1 MKKRY
6 FTLVVRRLYL
16 VLLAVGV
23 SAPVAFGQYF
33 GRNKAQYK
41 KLNFEVLETP
51 HFEIYHYLRNK
62 NVPNELG
69 QASERWYTWHS
80 KILGHRFKQ
89 QNPLIFYNHHADF
102 QQTTVISGLLGT
114 GTGGVTEGLR
124 NRVIMPLTAS
134 NQQTDHVLGHEL
146 VHAFQYDMLLNNDS
160 TSANNLN
167 NIPLWMVEGLA
178 EYMSI
183 GRVDAHTAIW
193 MRDAVLNKDI
203 PSVDDLYR
211 KQHLYFPYRYGQA
224 LWAYIAGLYGDN
236 IISPLFRATGKYGVT
251 RGMLLTLGSDDKGI
265 SRAWKNALTDY
276 YTPFMKDTT
285 AVVGKRLI
293 SEKNGGQMNVSPAL
307 SPDGKY
313 VAFISERNVISTDL
327 YIADAQ
333 TGKIIKRI
341 SNNFQRSHIDEISFL
356 EAAGTWSPDSK
367 QFASIIFS
375 KGRTNLL
382 VLDIARGRTVREIE
396 IPGVEYINNAA
407 WSPDGRSILIS
418 GLVEGRSDLYLYD
431 LNTKK
436 VENLT
441 NDAHSDLQ
449 PAWSA
454 DGRQIVFASDR
465 GGAERINLGGY
476 SAYRLSTL
484 NLATRQVNVLD
495 VFSGADN
502 LNPQFGPDND
512 RIYFLS
518 NADGLRNLYEY
529 NLAEKQVYRLTN
541 YFTGISGITAFS
553 PALSVST
560 QTGQMVYNVLRN
572 RQYNVYGANVNQFT
586 RQPVAANQV
595 NLAAATLPPA
605 DKLVNDLVGNNI
617 RTQARNKLADSTAFT
632 TRAYDP
638 KFELSYIGGSAGG
651 GTATYRGQ
659 GPVAAGGVATL
670 FTDILNNHQVM
681 GAVQLNGEI
690 YDLAGQVAY
699 LNQKRKFKWG
709 ASIGHIPYVYGGAF
723 YAQDTIKV
731 GDGQME
737 VLNSGLV
744 LQRMFQDQVALF
756 GSYAF
761 SQTKRFE
768 VSTSFARYSNR
779 VDIYNTYY
787 DALGRYVG
795 EDREKGESAP
805 GFNLGQTNI
814 AFVGDNSTSGVTSP
828 LNGHRFRFDIGRT
841 YGGIN
846 YNTILADYRKYWFT
860 RPVGFALRAMHYGR
874 YGGDAERMFPL
885 YLGNEYFVRGY
896 NNASFRGDMTPDE
909 NSLSINQVIGS
920 RLAVANAEVRLPFSG
935 PERLS
940 LIKSGF
946 LFSDLVF
953 FADGGL
959 AWSKGDEVSMSA
971 KTANRNMHF
980 PVYSTGASLRINL
993 FGYIIVEP
1001 YYAIPLQRNGFQPNF
1016 GFFLSGGGF

>member
-1 MKKRY
+1 MKKPY
-6 FTLVVRRLYL
+6 FTLVVRRFYL
-16 VLLAVGV
+16 VLMALSLA
-23 SAPVAFGQYF
+23 APAAFGQYF

-41 KLNFEVLETP
+41 KLDFEVLETP
-51 HFEIYHYLRNK
+51 HFEIYHYLK
-62 NVPNELG
+62 KEQVPNELG
-69 QASERWYTWHS
+69 QASERWYNWHS
-80 KILGHRFKQ
+80 KILNHRFKQ

-114 GTGGVTEGLR
+114 GTGGVTESLR

-146 VHAFQYDMLLNNDS
+146 VHAFQYDMMLNNDS
-160 TSANNLN
+160 ASANNLN

-183 GRVDAHTAIW
+183 GRVDAHTAMW

-203 PSVDDLYR
+203 PTVEDLTR

-236 IISPLFRATGKYGVT
+236 IISPLFRATGKYGT
-251 RGMLLTLGSDDKGI
+251 RMGMLRTLGADDKAI
-265 SRAWKNALTDY
+265 SAAWKKALTDY
-276 YTPFMKDTT
+276 YTPLMKDTT
-285 AVVGKRLI
+285 AIVGERLI
-293 SEKNGGQMNVSPAL
+293 SEKNGGRMNVSPAL

-333 TGKIIKRI
+333 TGKIIRRI
-341 SNNFQRSHIDEISFL
+341 SNNFQRSHIDDISFL

-382 VLDIARGRTVREIE
+382 VLDVARGRTVREIE
-396 IPGVEYINNAA
+396 IPGIEYINNAA
-407 WSPDGRSILIS
+407 WSPDGRHLLIS
-418 GLVEGRSDLYLYD
+418 GLVAGRSDLYLYD
-431 LNTKK
+431 LTTKK

-441 NDAHSDLQ
+441 NDTHSDLH

-454 DGRQIVFASDR
+454 DGRQIVFSSDR

-476 SAYRLSTL
+476 SAYRLCTL
-484 NLATRQVNVLD
+484 DVATRQVTVLNV
-495 VFSGADN
+495 FPGADN
-502 LNPQFGPDND
+502 LNPQFGPDNH
-512 RIYFLS
+512 IYFLS
-518 NADGLRNLYEY
+518 NADGMRNLYAY
-529 NLAEKQVYRLTN
+529 DPTKNQAFRLTN

-553 PALSVST
+553 PALSVSA
-560 QTGQMVYNVLRN
+560 QTGQVVYNVLRN
-572 RQYNVYGANVNQFT
+572 RQYNVYRATINQFT
-586 RQPVAANQV
+586 PQPVAVNQI

-605 DKLVNDLVGNNI
+605 AKLANDMVGRNI
-617 RTQARNKLADSTAFT
+617 STQARIPLADSTKFT

-638 KFELSYIGGSAGG
+638 KFELSYVGGSAGG
-651 GTATYRGQ
+651 STGTYRGQ

-681 GAVQLNGEI
+681 GVAQLNGEI

-699 LNQKRKFKWG
+699 LNQKNKIKWG
-709 ASIGHIPYVYGGAF
+709 VSVGHIPYVYGGAF
-723 YAQDTIKV
+723 YSQDTVQI
-731 GDGQME
+731 GNEPRQ
-737 VLNSGLV
+737 VLNSGLI
-744 LQRMFQDQVALF
+744 LQRTFQDQVALF
-756 GSYAF
+756 SSYAL

-768 VSTSFARYSNR
+768 ASTSFARYSNR

-787 DALGRYVG
+787 DALGRYIG
-795 EDREKGESAP
+795 EDRERGESTP

-828 LNGHRFRFDIGRT
+828 LNGHRFRFDVGRT

-846 YNTILADYRKYWFT
+846 FNTVLADYRKYWFT
-860 RPVGFALRAMHYGR
+860 RPVGFAVRAMHYGR
-874 YGGDAERMFPL
+874 YGGDAEKMFPL
-885 YLGNEYFVRGY
+885 YLGNEYFIRGY
-896 NNASFRGDMTPDE
+896 NNNSFRNDVSAEG
-909 NSLSINQVIGS
+909 NSLSINQLVGS
-920 RLAVANAEVRLPFSG
+920 RLAVANAEIRLPFSG

-940 LIKSGF
+940 LINSNF
-946 LFSDLVF
+946 LFSDLVL

-959 AWSKGDEVSMSA
+959 AWSKGNKVSFNSSSG
-971 KTANRNMHF
+971 NRDIHI
-980 PVYSTGASLRINL
+980 PVYSAGASLRINL
-993 FGYIIVEP
+993 FGYLIIEP
-1001 YYAIPLQRNGFQPNF
+1001 YYALPLQRKGMRPTF